1 MKKKHRLL
9 QSDTFW
15 GLAAALLVL
24 LQFWWLPGE
33 DGSAADSYST
43 TVDGKLG
50 LYRTLSQLFPQVTRE
65 AVKVVP
71 AQSATLIL
79 IAPDR
84 YPNEKEQQQLYEFV
98 YNGGDLLFAPNWMSY
113 EWATPDEPPPEV
125 YLPSLGIHLKY
136 RSDSTV
142 AAASAAA
149 ATPVPGATPASPGTT
164 TQDSSTT
171 KEEASSASTDSP
183 ETVGST
189 PATAGSTPVTD
200 GSAPAADGSATSSPA
215 AGSTPVT
222 TANTSVTADDE
233 KEGRGVAVRA
243 SSRLVS
249 DYVDFQSTAEL
260 QLPSHLTTET
270 LLTSAGG
277 TVEAATWQMG
287 SGRIVVCSSADLFSN
302 RAMLFKGSRRLA
314 VRMTERCS
322 AKNEDSTSNSQPAIV
337 ISEYFNASDSFQN
350 TGILFSPTL
359 RIGTLQL
366 LLVAILG
373 IWMAFHR
380 FGPALY
386 VTNSQRRSLTESAQA
401 VGNLQYR
408 LSDGGIVVRSY
419 LDYMTSRLRRR
430 YGSLLRLDQPEQIA
444 NRAGMDVEEV
454 RAQLHEAHLMA
465 ESGQLPSAKAAAM
478 LRWLAKLQQRLEGI
492 RET

>member
-1 MKKKHRLL
+1 MKKKRRLL

-50 LYRTLSQLFPQVTRE
+50 LYRTLSQLFPDVTRE
-65 AVKVVP
+65 SVKVTP
-71 AQSATLIL
+71 AQSATMIL
-79 IAPDR
+79 VAPDR
-84 YPNEKEQQQLYEFV
+84 YPNEKEQQQIYEFV

-136 RSDSTV
+136 RSDSTI
-142 AAASAAA
+142 AAAIAAA
-149 ATPVPGATPASPGTT
+149 ATPVPGAIPVSPGTSPV
-164 TQDSSTT
+164 DGSTT
-171 KEEASSASTDSP
+171 AEDASSASTESS

-189 PATAGSTPVTD
+189 PATD
-200 GSAPAADGSATSSPA
+200 GATTTTPA
-215 AGSTPVT
+215 AGPTPVT
-222 TANTSVTADDE
+222 TANTGVTADDE
-233 KEGRGVAVRA
+233 KEGRGVAVHA
-243 SSRLVS
+243 SSSLVS
-249 DYVDFQSTAEL
+249 EYVDFQSTAEL
-260 QLPSHLTTET
+260 QLPSNFTTET
-270 LLTSAGG
+270 LLSSADG
-277 TVEAATWQMG
+277 TIEAATWHLG
-287 SGRIVVCSSADLFSN
+287 SGRVLVCSSADLFSN

-314 VRMTERCS
+314 VRMVERCS
-322 AKNEDSTSNSQPAIV
+322 SKEDEYSSSNSMPAIV
-337 ISEYFNASDSFQN
+337 ISEYFNASDSFQS

-386 VTNSQRRSLTESAQA
+386 VTSSQRRSLKESAQA

-408 LSDGGIVVRSY
+408 LRDGGIVVRGY

-454 RAQLHEAHLMA
+454 RAQLNAAHLMA
-465 ESGQLPSAKAAAM
+465 ESGQLSSVKTAAM

-492 RET
+492 REK

>member
-1 MKKKHRLL
+1 MKKKRRLL

-50 LYRTLSQLFPQVTRE
+50 LYRTLSQLFPKVSRE
-65 AVKVVP
+65 SVKVTP

-79 IAPDR
+79 VAPDR
-84 YPNEKEQQQLYEFV
+84 YPSEKEQQQLYEFV
-98 YNGGDLLFAPNWMSY
+98 YNGGDLLFAPNWMSH
-113 EWATPDEPPPEV
+113 EWATLDETPPEV

-136 RSDSTV
+136 RSNSTV

-149 ATPVPGATPASPGTT
+149 ATTSPVATPVTSETSTEDNSTKTDEGSTASANSTITADSTPSANESKATTPAGGT
-164 TQDSSTT
+164 
-171 KEEASSASTDSP
+171 
-183 ETVGST
+183 T
-189 PATAGSTPVTD
+189 PATAANG
-200 GSAPAADGSATSSPA
+200 GGGAT
-215 AGSTPVT
+215 
-222 TANTSVTADDE
+222 NEEDE
-233 KEGRGVAVRA
+233 EGRGVAVRA
-243 SSRLVS
+243 SSSLVT

-260 QLPSHLTTET
+260 QLPAHLTTDT
-270 LLTSAGG
+270 LLTSADG
-277 TVEAATWQMG
+277 TVEAATWHLG
-287 SGRIVVCSSADLFSN
+287 SGRVLVCSSADLFSN
-302 RAMLFKGSRRLA
+302 RAMLFRGSRRLA
-314 VRMTERCS
+314 VRMVERCS
-322 AKNEDSTSNSQPAIV
+322 AKEEDEYYPDDYQPAIV
-337 ISEYFNASDSFQN
+337 ISEYFNASDSFQS

-386 VTNSQRRSLTESAQA
+386 VTNAQRRSLKESAQA

-408 LSDGGIVVRSY
+408 LRDGGIVVRSY

-465 ESGQLPSAKAAAM
+465 ESGQLSSAKAAAM

-492 RET
+492 HES